1 MRAFEYASPSNL
13 DQAVSLLGKSWEDAA
28 PLAGGTDL
36 LALMKDDI
44 VSPRRLVNI
53 KDIKGLRG
61 IAVSKKGLR
70 IGSLATIEEL
80 ADSAQVQ
87 ASYPVITRTANEIA
101 GPQIRNMATIGG
113 NLCQRPRCWY
123 YRGGFGLL
131 AKDEKG
137 MSLIPNG
144 DNRYHAI
151 LGNSGPAYFISP
163 STLAPLFIALGA
175 VVQLAGP
182 AGQREIPLE
191 KFYLIPKSETERE
204 HDLKPN
210 EIVMEVR
217 IPPLAGAK
225 AATYEVRQKETMDWP
240 LALAAVV
247 LNFKSSRVSAARVM
261 MGAVAPVP
269 WRSPEAEAALIGKS
283 VTEETAKSAANA
295 AVANAKSL
303 GHNGYKIQLARVAVK
318 RAIMSAVEGGA
329 K

>member
-1 MRAFEYASPSNL
+1 MRAFEYASPANL
-13 DQAVSLLGKSWEDAA
+13 DQALRLLGNAWDDAA

-44 VSPRRLVNI
+44 FSPRRLVNI
-53 KDIKGLRG
+53 KEIGPLRG

-70 IGSLATIEEL
+70 IGALATIEEL
-80 ADSAQVQ
+80 SSNPNVQ
-87 ASYPVITRTANEIA
+87 SSYPVISHTANEIA
-101 GPQIRNMATIGG
+101 GPQVRNMATIGG

-123 YRGGFGLL
+123 YRTGFGLL

-137 MSLIPNG
+137 TPLIPNG

-151 LGNSGPAYFISP
+151 LGNSGPAYFVSP
-163 STLAPLFIALGA
+163 STLAPLFVALGA
-175 VVQLAGP
+175 VVKLAGP
-182 AGQREIPLE
+182 AGKREVPLE

-210 EIVMEVR
+210 ELVTEIV
-217 IPPLAGAK
+217 IPPLSGAK

-247 LNFKSSRVSAARVM
+247 LNMKDGKVKTARVV
-261 MGAVAPVP
+261 MGAVAPIP
-269 WRSPEAEAALIGKS
+269 WRSTEAEESLIGKA
-283 VTEETAKSAANA
+283 VTEEVAQSAASA

-303 GHNGYKIQLARVAVK
+303 GRNGYKIQLARVAVK
-318 RAIMSAVEGGA
+318 RAIMTAVNGGM

>member
-61 IAVSKKGLR
+61 IAVSKKVLR

-80 ADSAQVQ
+80 ADSPQVR
-87 ASYPVITRTANEIA
+87 ASFPVITRTANEIA

-151 LGNSGPAYFISP
+151 LGNSGPAYFVSP

-247 LNFKSSRVSAARVM
+247 LNFKGGRVSAARVM

-283 VTEETAKSAANA
+283 VTEETAKAAANA
-295 AVANAKSL
+295 AVAHAKSL

>member
-1 MRAFEYASPSNL
+1 MRAFEYASPAKL
-13 DQAVSLLGKSWEDAA
+13 DQALSLLGNSWDDAA

-36 LALMKDDI
+36 LSLMKDDI

-53 KDIKGLRG
+53 KDIAALRG

-70 IGSLATIEEL
+70 IGGLATIEEL
-80 ADSAQVQ
+80 AANPQVRTV
-87 ASYPVITRTANEIA
+87 YPVITRTANEIA

-131 AKDEKG
+131 GKDDKG
-137 MSLIPNG
+137 ASLIPNG
-144 DNRYHAI
+144 DNRHHAI
-151 LGNSGPAYFISP
+151 LGNSGPAYFVSP

-175 VVQLAGP
+175 TVRLAGP
-182 AGQREIPLE
+182 NGKREIPLE

-204 HDLKPN
+204 HDLRPN
-210 EIVMEVR
+210 EIVTEVM
-217 IPPLAGAK
+217 IPSLAGAK

-247 LNFKSSRVSAARVM
+247 LNLKGGRVSTARVI

-269 WRSPEAEAALIGKS
+269 WRSTEAEAALAGKV
-283 VTEETAKSAANA
+283 VTEEVAQAAAQA
-295 AVANAKSL
+295 AVSNAKSL

-318 RAIMSAVEGGA
+318 RAIVSAVEGGM